1 MLSPETKT
9 TLERTSTASLATMLF
24 KRGLRNQF
32 IQGVHRLGGRRPRM
46 VGPAFTLRYIP
57 AREDLNPIEVF
68 RDPNHPQRRAVE
80 EVPTGHILI
89 MDCRQDASAAS
100 AGSILLTRL
109 QVRGCG
115 GVVTDG
121 GLRDADEI
129 SDLTIPAFC
138 ARPSAPTN
146 LTKHQAVDIN
156 VPIGCGGVAVFPG
169 DIAVGDGDGVVI
181 IPAHLA
187 EEIAAEAR
195 GMEAYEAWVVEQVK
209 AGASIIGLYPMNEET
224 RARYE
229 AEHPTENKR

>member
-1 MLSPETKT
+1 MSPETKAI
-9 TLERTSTASLATMLF
+9 LEKTSTASLATMLF

-32 IQGVHRLGGRRPRM
+32 IQGVQRLGARRSRM

-57 AREDLNPIEVF
+57 AREDINPIEVF

-80 EVPTGHILI
+80 DVPPGHILI

-121 GLRDADEI
+121 GLRDAEDI
-129 SDLTIPAFC
+129 ADLSIPAFC

-146 LTKHQAVDIN
+146 LTKHQALDIN

-187 EEIAAEAR
+187 DDIAEEAK
-195 GMEAYEAWVVEQVK
+195 GMEAYESWVVEQVRS
-209 AGASIIGLYPMNEET
+209 GASIIGLYPMNEET
-224 RARYE
+224 RARFE
-229 AEHPTENKR
+229 VTQEQDTRA

>member
-1 MLSPETKT
+1 MSPETKA
-9 TLERTSTASLATMLF
+9 TLELTSTASIATMLF

-32 IQGVHRLGGRRPRM
+32 IQGVHRLGARRPRM

-80 EVPTGHILI
+80 DVPPGHILI

-100 AGSILLTRL
+100 AGSILVTRL

-129 SDLTIPAFC
+129 SDLAIPAFC

-146 LTKHQAVDIN
+146 LTKHQALDIN

-187 EEIAAEAR
+187 DEIAAEAR
-195 GMEAYEAWVVEQVK
+195 GMEHYEAWVVDQVK

-229 AEHPTENKR
+229 TERPV